1 MLSCAVLC
9 CAVFTQGYDACTW
22 ESEQSP
28 ALMQPEHI
36 QLLLQ
41 LWERQRR
48 AMARA
53 GEEGCKAERAALALA
68 ERTPMAVSGLAACRE
83 QLLFCIQVL

>member
-1 MLSCAVLC
+1 L
-9 CAVFTQGYDACTW
+9 QGFDACTW

-28 ALMQPEHI
+28 ALMGPEHI

-48 AMARA
+48 ALAKA
-53 GEEGCKAERAALALA
+53 GEEARRAERAALTQA
-68 ERTPMAVSGLAACRE
+68 ERQPMPVSCCGQEGNACVQRTH
-83 QLLFCIQVL
+83 